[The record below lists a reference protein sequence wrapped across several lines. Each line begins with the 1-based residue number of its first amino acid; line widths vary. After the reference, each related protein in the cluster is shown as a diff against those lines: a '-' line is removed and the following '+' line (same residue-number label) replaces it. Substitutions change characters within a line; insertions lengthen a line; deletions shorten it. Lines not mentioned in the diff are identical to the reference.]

1 MSKYFNLLEKY
12 HMEISSE
19 KLKIYKSL
27 YDIYKEINYNV
38 NLISRK
44 DFENFYLH
52 HIIHSLSITKFELI
66 KNENN
71 NIIDLGT
78 GGGLPGIPLAIYYN
92 KKKFVLVD
100 SIGKKISA
108 VDKIIKKINVKN
120 ISTLN
125 DRVENLNI
133 KADIIICR
141 SVSSIDNLIQ
151 WTKGLF
157 NDQGKLILL
166 KGGNVNKELKNIS
179 SSFTIY
185 NLDDI
190 YSENYFKDKKI
201 IEIHR

>member
-1 MSKYFNLLEKY
+1 MSKYFDLLERY
-12 HMEISSE
+12 HMEISQE
-19 KLKIYKSL
+19 KLEIYRSLYGIYKDL
-27 YDIYKEINYNV
+27 NDKV

-66 KNENN
+66 KDEN

-92 KKKFVLVD
+92 RKNFLLVD
-100 SIGKKISA
+100 SIRKKISA
-108 VDKIIKKINVKN
+108 VDKIINKINAKN

-125 DRVENLNI
+125 NRAENLDI

-141 SVSSIDNLIQ
+141 SVSSVDNLIQ
-151 WTKGLF
+151 WTKGLL
-157 NDQGKLILL
+157 NDEGRLILL

-179 SSFTIY
+179 SRFTIY

-190 YSENYFKDKKI
+190 YSENYFNDKKI

>member
-1 MSKYFNLLEKY
+1 MSKYFDLLERY
-12 HMEISSE
+12 HMEISQE
-19 KLKIYKSL
+19 KLEIYRLLYGIYKDL
-27 YDIYKEINYNV
+27 NDKV

-66 KNENN
+66 KDEN

-92 KKKFVLVD
+92 RKKFLLVD
-100 SIGKKISA
+100 SIRKKISA
-108 VDKIIKKINVKN
+108 VDKIINKINVKN

-125 DRVENLNI
+125 NRAENLDI
-133 KADIIICR
+133 KANIIICR
-141 SVSSIDNLIQ
+141 SVSSVDNLIQ
-151 WTKGLF
+151 WTKGLL
-157 NDQGKLILL
+157 NEEGRLILL

-179 SSFTIY
+179 SRFTIY

>member
-1 MSKYFNLLEKY
+1 MSKYFDLLERY
-12 HMEISSE
+12 YMEISQE
-19 KLKIYKSL
+19 KLEIYRSLYGIYKDL
-27 YDIYKEINYNV
+27 NDKV

-52 HIIHSLSITKFELI
+52 HIIHFLSITKFELI
-66 KNENN
+66 KDENN
-71 NIIDLGT
+71 FIDLGT

-92 KKKFVLVD
+92 KKNFILVD
-100 SIGKKISA
+100 SIRKKISA
-108 VDKIIKKINVKN
+108 VDKIINKINAKN

-125 DRVENLNI
+125 NRAENLDI

-141 SVSSIDNLIQ
+141 SVSSVDNLIQ
-151 WTKGLF
+151 WTKGLL
-157 NDQGKLILL
+157 NDKGRLILL

-179 SSFTIY
+179 SRFTIY

>member
-1 MSKYFNLLEKY
+1 MSKYFDLLERY
-12 HMEISSE
+12 HMEISQE
-19 KLKIYKSL
+19 KLEIYRLLYGIYKDL
-27 YDIYKEINYNV
+27 NDKV

-66 KNENN
+66 KDEK

-92 KKKFVLVD
+92 RKNFLLVD
-100 SIGKKISA
+100 SIRKKISA
-108 VDKIIKKINVKN
+108 VDKIINKINVKN

-125 DRVENLNI
+125 NRAENLDM

-141 SVSSIDNLIQ
+141 SVSSVDNLIQ
-151 WTKGLF
+151 WTKGLL
-157 NDQGKLILL
+157 NEEGRLILL

-179 SSFTIY
+179 SRFTIY

>member
-1 MSKYFNLLEKY
+1 MSKYFDLLERY
-12 HMEISSE
+12 HMEISKE
-19 KLKIYKSL
+19 KLEIYRLL
-27 YDIYKEINYNV
+27 YDIYKDLNDKV

-66 KNENN
+66 KDEN

-92 KKKFVLVD
+92 RKNFLLID
-100 SIGKKISA
+100 SIRKKISA
-108 VDKIIKKINVKN
+108 VDKIIDKINLKN

-125 DRVENLNI
+125 DRAENLDI

-141 SVSSIDNLIQ
+141 SVSSVDNLIQ
-151 WTKGLF
+151 WTKGLL
-157 NDQGKLILL
+157 NDEGRLILL

-179 SSFTIY
+179 SRFTIY

-190 YSENYFKDKKI
+190 YSEYYFKDKKI

>member
-1 MSKYFNLLEKY
+1 MSKYFNLLKRY
-12 HMEISSE
+12 HMEICPE

-27 YDIYKEINYNV
+27 YDIYKDINYEV

-71 NIIDLGT
+71 IIDIGT
-78 GGGLPGIPLAIYYN
+78 GGGLPGIPSAIYYN
-92 KKKFVLVD
+92 KKNFVLVD
-100 SIGKKISA
+100 SIRKKISA

-125 DRVENLNI
+125 NRAENLNI

-141 SVSSIDNLIQ
+141 SVSSVYNLIK
-151 WTKGLF
+151 WTKELL
-157 NDQGKLILL
+157 NKKGKLILL

>member
-1 MSKYFNLLEKY
+1 MPKYFDLLKKY
-12 HMEISSE
+12 HTEISLE

-27 YDIYKEINYNV
+27 YDIYEEKNKKV

-66 KNENN
+66 KKEN

-78 GGGLPGIPLAIYYN
+78 GGGLPGIPLAIYYY
-92 KKKFVLVD
+92 KKKFILVD
-100 SIGKKISA
+100 SIRKKISA
-108 VDKIIKKINVKN
+108 VDEIIKKINVKN
-120 ISTLN
+120 ISTIN
-125 DRVENLNI
+125 NRIENLNVN
-133 KADIIICR
+133 ADIIICR
-141 SVSSIDNLIQ
+141 SVSSIDNIIR
-151 WTKGLF
+151 WTKGLL
-157 NDQGKLILL
+157 NEKGKLILF

-190 YSENYFKDKKI
+190 YSDNYFKGKKI
-201 IEIHR
+201 IEIHT

>member
-1 MSKYFNLLEKY
+1 MPKYFDLLQRY
-12 HMEISSE
+12 YMEIPQE
-19 KLKIYKSL
+19 KLEIYRSLYGIYKDL
-27 YDIYKEINYNV
+27 NDKV

-66 KNENN
+66 KDEN

-92 KKKFVLVD
+92 RKNFLLVD
-100 SIGKKISA
+100 SIRKKISA
-108 VDKIIKKINVKN
+108 VDKIINKINAKN

-125 DRVENLNI
+125 NRAENLDI

-151 WTKGLF
+151 WTKGLL
-157 NDQGKLILL
+157 NDEGRLILL

-179 SSFTIY
+179 SRFTIY

>member
-1 MSKYFNLLEKY
+1 MSKYFDLLERY
-12 HMEISSE
+12 HMEIPQE
-19 KLKIYKSL
+19 KLEIYRSLYGIYKDL
-27 YDIYKEINYNV
+27 NDKV

-66 KNENN
+66 KDEN

-92 KKKFVLVD
+92 RKNFLLVD
-100 SIGKKISA
+100 SIRKKISA
-108 VDKIIKKINVKN
+108 VDKIINKINAKN

-125 DRVENLNI
+125 NRAENLDI

-141 SVSSIDNLIQ
+141 SVSSVDNLIQ
-151 WTKGLF
+151 WTKGLL
-157 NDQGKLILL
+157 NDKGRLILL

-179 SSFTIY
+179 SRFTIY

>member
-1 MSKYFNLLEKY
+1 MPKYFDLLKKY
-12 HMEISSE
+12 HTEISLE

-27 YDIYKEINYNV
+27 YDIYEEKNKKV

-66 KNENN
+66 KKEN

-92 KKKFVLVD
+92 KKKFILVD
-100 SIGKKISA
+100 SIRKKISA
-108 VDKIIKKINVKN
+108 VDEIIKKINVKN
-120 ISTLN
+120 ISTIN
-125 DRVENLNI
+125 NRIENLNVN
-133 KADIIICR
+133 ADIIICR
-141 SVSSIDNLIQ
+141 SVSSIDNIIR
-151 WTKGLF
+151 WTKGLL
-157 NDQGKLILL
+157 NEKGKLILF

-190 YSENYFKDKKI
+190 YSDNYFKGKKI
-201 IEIHR
+201 IEIHT

>member
-1 MSKYFNLLEKY
+1 MSKYFDLLKRY
-12 HMEISSE
+12 HTEISPE

-27 YDIYKEINYNV
+27 YDIYNEKNKKV

-52 HIIHSLSITKFELI
+52 HIIHSLSITKFALV
-66 KNENN
+66 KKENK
-71 NIIDLGT
+71 IIDLGT

-92 KKKFVLVD
+92 NKKFILVD
-100 SIGKKISA
+100 SIRKKISA
-108 VDKIIKKINVKN
+108 VDEIIKELNVKN
-120 ISTLN
+120 ISTIN
-125 DRVENLNI
+125 NRIENLNI
-133 KADIIICR
+133 NADIIICR
-141 SVSSIDNLIQ
+141 SVSSIENIIR
-151 WTKGLF
+151 WTKGLL
-157 NDQGKLILL
+157 NKEGKLILL

-179 SSFTIY
+179 SRFTIY

>member
-1 MSKYFNLLEKY
+1 MSKYFDLLERY
-12 HMEISSE
+12 HMEISQE
-19 KLKIYKSL
+19 KLEIYRSLYGIYKDL
-27 YDIYKEINYNV
+27 NDKV

-66 KNENN
+66 KDEN

-92 KKKFVLVD
+92 RKNFLLVD
-100 SIGKKISA
+100 SIRKKISA
-108 VDKIIKKINVKN
+108 VDKIINKINVKN

-125 DRVENLNI
+125 NRAENLDI

-151 WTKGLF
+151 WTKGLL
-157 NDQGKLILL
+157 NDEGRLILL

-179 SSFTIY
+179 SRFTIY

>member
-1 MSKYFNLLEKY
+1 MSKYFDLLERY
-12 HMEISSE
+12 HMEISQE
-19 KLKIYKSL
+19 KLEIYRSL
-27 YDIYKEINYNV
+27 YDLYKDLNDKV

-66 KNENN
+66 KDEN
-71 NIIDLGT
+71 NIIDIGT

-92 KKKFVLVD
+92 KKNFLLVD
-100 SIGKKISA
+100 SIRKKISA
-108 VDKIIKKINVKN
+108 VDKIINKINAKN

-125 DRVENLNI
+125 NRAENLDM

-141 SVSSIDNLIQ
+141 SVSSVDNLIQ
-151 WTKGLF
+151 WTKGLL
-157 NDQGKLILL
+157 NDEGRLILL

-179 SSFTIY
+179 SRFTIY

>member
-1 MSKYFNLLEKY
+1 MSKYFDLLKRY
-12 HMEISSE
+12 HTEISPE

-27 YDIYKEINYNV
+27 YDIYNEKNKKV

-52 HIIHSLSITKFELI
+52 HIIHSLSITKFALV
-66 KNENN
+66 KKENK
-71 NIIDLGT
+71 IIDLGT

-92 KKKFVLVD
+92 NKKFILVD
-100 SIGKKISA
+100 SIRKKTSA
-108 VDKIIKKINVKN
+108 VDEIIKELNVKN
-120 ISTLN
+120 ISTIN
-125 DRVENLNI
+125 NRVENLNI
-133 KADIIICR
+133 NADIIICR
-141 SVSSIDNLIQ
+141 SVSSVENIIR
-151 WTKGLF
+151 WTKGLL
-157 NDQGKLILL
+157 NKEGKLILL

>member
-12 HMEISSE
+12 YMEIPPE
-19 KLKIYKSL
+19 KLEIYRSLYGIYKDL
-27 YDIYKEINYNV
+27 NDKV

-66 KNENN
+66 KDEN
-71 NIIDLGT
+71 NIIDIGT

-92 KKKFVLVD
+92 KKNFLLVD
-100 SIGKKISA
+100 SIRKKISA
-108 VDKIIKKINVKN
+108 VDKIINKINVKN

-125 DRVENLNI
+125 NRAENLDI

-141 SVSSIDNLIQ
+141 SVSSINNLIQ
-151 WTKGLF
+151 WTKGLLI
-157 NDQGKLILL
+157 DEGKLIIL

-179 SSFTIY
+179 SRITIY

>member
-1 MSKYFNLLEKY
+1 MSKYFDLLERY
-12 HMEISSE
+12 HMEISQE
-19 KLKIYKSL
+19 KLEIYRSL
-27 YDIYKEINYNV
+27 YDLYKDLNDKV

-66 KNENN
+66 KDEN

-92 KKKFVLVD
+92 RKNFLLVD
-100 SIGKKISA
+100 SIRKKITA
-108 VDKIIKKINVKN
+108 VDKIINKINAKN

-125 DRVENLNI
+125 NRAENLDI

-141 SVSSIDNLIQ
+141 SVSSVDNLIQ
-151 WTKGLF
+151 WTKGLL
-157 NDQGKLILL
+157 NDEGRLILL

-179 SSFTIY
+179 SRFTIY

>member
-1 MSKYFNLLEKY
+1 
-12 HMEISSE
+12 MEISQE
-19 KLKIYKSL
+19 KLEIYRSLYGIYKDL
-27 YDIYKEINYNV
+27 NDKV

-66 KNENN
+66 KDEN

-92 KKKFVLVD
+92 RKKFLLVD
-100 SIGKKISA
+100 SIRKKISA
-108 VDKIIKKINVKN
+108 VDKIINKINAKN

-125 DRVENLNI
+125 NRAENLDI

-141 SVSSIDNLIQ
+141 SVSSVDNLIQ
-151 WTKGLF
+151 WTKGLL
-157 NDQGKLILL
+157 NDKGRLILL

-179 SSFTIY
+179 SRFTIY

>member
-1 MSKYFNLLEKY
+1 MSKYFDLLERY
-12 HMEISSE
+12 HMEISQE
-19 KLKIYKSL
+19 KLEIYKSL
-27 YDIYKEINYNV
+27 YDIFKDLNNKV

-66 KNENN
+66 KDEN

-92 KKKFVLVD
+92 RKNFLLVD
-100 SIGKKISA
+100 SIRKKISA
-108 VDKIIKKINVKN
+108 VDKIINKINAKN

-125 DRVENLNI
+125 NRAENLDI

-141 SVSSIDNLIQ
+141 SVSSVDNLIQ
-151 WTKGLF
+151 WTKGLL
-157 NDQGKLILL
+157 NDKGRLILL

-179 SSFTIY
+179 SRFTIY

-190 YSENYFKDKKI
+190 YSENYFNDKKI

>member
-1 MSKYFNLLEKY
+1 
-12 HMEISSE
+12 MEISQE
-19 KLKIYKSL
+19 KLEIYRSL
-27 YDIYKEINYNV
+27 YDIYKDLNGKV

-66 KNENN
+66 KDEN

-92 KKKFVLVD
+92 RKNFLLVD
-100 SIGKKISA
+100 SIRKKISA
-108 VDKIIKKINVKN
+108 VDKIINKINAKN

-125 DRVENLNI
+125 NRAENLDI

-141 SVSSIDNLIQ
+141 SVSSVDNLIQ
-151 WTKGLF
+151 WTKGLL
-157 NDQGKLILL
+157 NDEGRLILL

-179 SSFTIY
+179 SRFTIY

>member
-1 MSKYFNLLEKY
+1 MPKYFDLLKKY
-12 HMEISSE
+12 HTEISLE

-27 YDIYKEINYNV
+27 YDIYEEKNKKV

-66 KNENN
+66 KKEN

-92 KKKFVLVD
+92 KKKFILVD
-100 SIGKKISA
+100 SIRKKISA
-108 VDKIIKKINVKN
+108 VDEIIKKLNVKN
-120 ISTLN
+120 ISTIN
-125 DRVENLNI
+125 NRIENLNVN
-133 KADIIICR
+133 ADIIICR
-141 SVSSIDNLIQ
+141 SVSSIDNIIR
-151 WTKGLF
+151 WTKGLL
-157 NDQGKLILL
+157 NEKGKLILF

-190 YSENYFKDKKI
+190 YSDNYFKDKKI
-201 IEIHR
+201 IEIHT

>member
-1 MSKYFNLLEKY
+1 MSKYFDLLERY
-12 HMEISSE
+12 HMEISQE
-19 KLKIYKSL
+19 KLEIYRSLYGIYKDL
-27 YDIYKEINYNV
+27 NDKV

-44 DFENFYLH
+44 DFDNFYLH

-66 KNENN
+66 KDENK
-71 NIIDLGT
+71 IIDLGT

-92 KKKFVLVD
+92 RKNFLLVD
-100 SIGKKISA
+100 SIRKKISA
-108 VDKIIKKINVKN
+108 VDKIINKINAKN

-125 DRVENLNI
+125 NRAENLDI

-141 SVSSIDNLIQ
+141 SVSSVDNLIQ
-151 WTKGLF
+151 WTKGLL
-157 NDQGKLILL
+157 NDEGRLILL

-179 SSFTIY
+179 SRFTIY

>member
-1 MSKYFNLLEKY
+1 
-12 HMEISSE
+12 MEISQE
-19 KLKIYKSL
+19 KLEIYRSL
-27 YDIYKEINYNV
+27 YDLYKDLNDKV

-66 KNENN
+66 KDEN

-92 KKKFVLVD
+92 RKNFLLVD
-100 SIGKKISA
+100 SVRKKITA
-108 VDKIIKKINVKN
+108 VDKIINKINAKN

-125 DRVENLNI
+125 NRAENLDI

-141 SVSSIDNLIQ
+141 SVSSVDNLIQ
-151 WTKGLF
+151 WTKGLL
-157 NDQGKLILL
+157 NDEGRLILL

-179 SSFTIY
+179 SRFTIY

>member
-1 MSKYFNLLEKY
+1 MSKYFDLLERY
-12 HMEISSE
+12 HMEISQE
-19 KLKIYKSL
+19 KLEIYRSLYGIYKDL
-27 YDIYKEINYNV
+27 NNKV

-66 KNENN
+66 KDEN

-92 KKKFVLVD
+92 RKNFLLVD
-100 SIGKKISA
+100 SIRKKITA
-108 VDKIIKKINVKN
+108 VDKIINKINAKN

-125 DRVENLNI
+125 NRAENLDI

-141 SVSSIDNLIQ
+141 SVSSVDNLIQ
-151 WTKGLF
+151 WTKGLL
-157 NDQGKLILL
+157 NDEGRLILL

-179 SSFTIY
+179 SRFTIY

>member
-1 MSKYFNLLEKY
+1 
-12 HMEISSE
+12 MEISQE
-19 KLKIYKSL
+19 KLEIYRSLYGIYKDL
-27 YDIYKEINYNV
+27 NDKV

-66 KNENN
+66 KDEN

-92 KKKFVLVD
+92 RKNFLLVD
-100 SIGKKISA
+100 SIRKKISA
-108 VDKIIKKINVKN
+108 VDKIINKINAKN

-125 DRVENLNI
+125 NRAENLDI

-141 SVSSIDNLIQ
+141 SVSSVVNLIQ
-151 WTKGLF
+151 WTKRLL
-157 NDQGKLILL
+157 NDKGRLILL

-179 SSFTIY
+179 SRFTIY

>member
-1 MSKYFNLLEKY
+1 MLKYFDLLERY
-12 HMEISSE
+12 HMEISQE
-19 KLKIYKSL
+19 KLEIYRSLYGIYKDL
-27 YDIYKEINYNV
+27 NDKV

-66 KNENN
+66 KDEN

-92 KKKFVLVD
+92 RKNFILVD
-100 SIGKKISA
+100 SIRKKITA
-108 VDKIIKKINVKN
+108 VDKIINKINAKN

-125 DRVENLNI
+125 NRAENLDI

-141 SVSSIDNLIQ
+141 SVSSVDNLIQ
-151 WTKGLF
+151 WTKGLL
-157 NDQGKLILL
+157 NDKGRLILL

-179 SSFTIY
+179 SRFTIY

>member
-1 MSKYFNLLEKY
+1 MSKYFDLLERY
-12 HMEISSE
+12 HMEISQE
-19 KLKIYKSL
+19 KLEIYRSL
-27 YDIYKEINYNV
+27 YDLYKDLNDKV

-66 KNENN
+66 KDEN

-92 KKKFVLVD
+92 RKNFLLVD
-100 SIGKKISA
+100 SIRKKISA
-108 VDKIIKKINVKN
+108 VDKIINKINAKN

-125 DRVENLNI
+125 NRAENLDI

-141 SVSSIDNLIQ
+141 SVSSVDNLIQ
-151 WTKGLF
+151 WTKGLL
-157 NDQGKLILL
+157 NDKGRLILL

>member
-1 MSKYFNLLEKY
+1 MSKYFDLLERY
-12 HMEISSE
+12 HMEISQE
-19 KLKIYKSL
+19 KLEIYRSL
-27 YDIYKEINYNV
+27 YDLYKDLNDKV

-66 KNENN
+66 KDEN

-92 KKKFVLVD
+92 RKNFLLVD
-100 SIGKKISA
+100 SIRKKISA
-108 VDKIIKKINVKN
+108 VDKIINKINAKN

-125 DRVENLNI
+125 NRAENLDI

-141 SVSSIDNLIQ
+141 SVSSVDNLIQ
-151 WTKGLF
+151 WTKGLL
-157 NDQGKLILL
+157 NDKGRLILL

-179 SSFTIY
+179 SRFTIY

-190 YSENYFKDKKI
+190 YSDNYFKDKKI

>member
-1 MSKYFNLLEKY
+1 MPKYFDLLQRY
-12 HMEISSE
+12 YMEIPQE
-19 KLKIYKSL
+19 KLEIYRSLYGIYKDL
-27 YDIYKEINYNV
+27 NDKV

-66 KNENN
+66 KDEN

-92 KKKFVLVD
+92 RKNFLLVD
-100 SIGKKISA
+100 SIRKKISA
-108 VDKIIKKINVKN
+108 VDKIINKINAKN

-125 DRVENLNI
+125 NRAENLDI

-141 SVSSIDNLIQ
+141 SVSSVDNLIQ
-151 WTKGLF
+151 WTKGLL
-157 NDQGKLILL
+157 NDEGRLILL

-179 SSFTIY
+179 SRFTIY

-190 YSENYFKDKKI
+190 YSEKYFKDKKI

>member
-1 MSKYFNLLEKY
+1 MSKYFDLLERY
-12 HMEISSE
+12 HMEISQE
-19 KLKIYKSL
+19 KLEIYRSLYGIYKDL
-27 YDIYKEINYNV
+27 NNKV

-66 KNENN
+66 KDEN

-92 KKKFVLVD
+92 RKNFLLVD
-100 SIGKKISA
+100 SIRKKISA
-108 VDKIIKKINVKN
+108 VDKIINKINAKN

-125 DRVENLNI
+125 NRAENLDI

-141 SVSSIDNLIQ
+141 SVSSVDNLIQ
-151 WTKGLF
+151 WTKGLL
-157 NDQGKLILL
+157 NDKGRLILL

-179 SSFTIY
+179 SRFTIY

>member
-1 MSKYFNLLEKY
+1 MSKYFDLLEKY
-12 HMEISSE
+12 YMEIPPE
-19 KLKIYKSL
+19 KLEIYRSLYGIYKDL
-27 YDIYKEINYNV
+27 NDKV

-52 HIIHSLSITKFELI
+52 HIIHSLSMTKFELI
-66 KNENN
+66 KDEN

-92 KKKFVLVD
+92 RKNFLLVD
-100 SIGKKISA
+100 SIRKKISA
-108 VDKIIKKINVKN
+108 VDKIINKINAKN

-125 DRVENLNI
+125 NRAENLDI

-141 SVSSIDNLIQ
+141 SVSSVDNLIQ
-151 WTKGLF
+151 WTKGLL
-157 NDQGKLILL
+157 NDEGRLILL

-179 SSFTIY
+179 SRFTIY